1 MKIIS
6 IDPGY
11 ERLGIAILEKIPK
24 QKDILIYSEC
34 FKTSAKIPFNERLG
48 IIGEEVRIVIEKYKP
63 EAMAI
68 ETLFLT
74 TNQKTAMQV
83 AEARG
88 VVVYEGA
95 RAGLKIFEFTPLQVK
110 IAVSSYGKAD
120 KKQVHMMVKKLIS
133 IDENI
138 KSDDEID
145 AIAVGLT
152 CLASVNFQDIPN
164 SYCQK

>member
-11 ERLGIAILEKIPK
+11 ERLGIAILEKTHG
-24 QKDILIYSEC
+24 QKDNLIYSEC
-34 FKTSAKIPFNERLG
+34 FKTSAEMPFSERLG
-48 IIGEEVRIVIEKYKP
+48 NIGEKIRTVIEKYYP

-74 TNQKTAMQV
+74 TNQKTAMRV
-83 AEARG
+83 SEARG
-88 VVVYEGA
+88 VIIYEAA
-95 RAGLKIFEFTPLQVK
+95 RAGLKIFEFTPLQIK

-120 KKQVHMMVKKLIS
+120 KKQVYLMVKKLIDIS
-133 IDENI
+133 EEI

-152 CLASVNFQDIPN
+152 CLASANF
-164 SYCQK
+164 